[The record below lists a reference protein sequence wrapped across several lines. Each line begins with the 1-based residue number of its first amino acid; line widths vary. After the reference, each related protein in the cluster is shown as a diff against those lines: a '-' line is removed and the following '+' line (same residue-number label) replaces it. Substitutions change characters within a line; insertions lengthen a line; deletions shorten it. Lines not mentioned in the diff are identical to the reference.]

1 MERLPKAGTGAGFP
15 ETACQN
21 KMGPMANEL
30 PNGNGAG
37 AEAAPSLNA
46 LIQYTKDF
54 SFENPKAPRS
64 LAQQGP
70 QMSLQVNV
78 GSTALG
84 DNDYETVLRLE
95 GKAEIKGETLFAFDL
110 SYAGVF
116 RLQNIP
122 QEHVHPVLVIDCARL
137 LFPFAR
143 QIIAEAVQ
151 NGGFPLLRAP
161 DRLRPALPAAH
172 AGARGPAGRGD
183 QLIARRH
190 RQKTT
195 EGPLTGPFLVYCGL
209 LLPLR
214 RTGPLSM
221 CPRQRRTPRQGRP
234 PFPYPMENRWTTL

>member
-1 MERLPKAGTGAGFP
+1 
-15 ETACQN
+15 
-21 KMGPMANEL
+21 MANEL

-64 LAQQGP
+64 LAQQDAQQGP

-95 GKAEIKGETLFAFDL
+95 GKAEVKGETLFAFDL
-110 SYAGVF
+110 TYAGVF

-151 NGGFPLLRAP
+151 NGGFRPSTCRRSTSPRCSSSACRSSRPSRA
-161 DRLRPALPAAH
+161 LRPTE
-172 AGARGPAGRGD
+172 
-183 QLIARRH
+183 RRH
-190 RQKTT
+190 I
-195 EGPLTGPFLVYCGL
+195 G
-209 LLPLR
+209 
-214 RTGPLSM
+214 RT
-221 CPRQRRTPRQGRP
+221 
-234 PFPYPMENRWTTL
+234 